1 MRVYSLSSIDAAG
14 GLHAMQAED
23 YSLLRTIGPLA
34 PACHRWVPIPV
45 AASSSVR
52 RGRAKQLMDIS
63 SVGGMRTIPA
73 LSQRARD
80 ALAGAL
86 GSRVEWLP
94 LQMVESQYCIMNVL
108 RCIAPLDYSQSILER
123 RFDEAVSDIPV
134 YAFSKPAVADE
145 LVFKVSDWHYDVLVT
160 DVFVDIVK
168 QQQLEGFFF
177 SPVWDSDVRPFK
189 CRPATTDIAER
200 KDVYGPGGIMTGFES
215 YWPEQWKT
223 SLRSAT

>member
-1 MRVYSLSSIDAAG
+1 MRVYSLTSIDRAD

-23 YSLLRTIGPLA
+23 YPLLRTIGPLA
-34 PACHRWVPIPV
+34 PASYRWIPIPV
-45 AASSSVR
+45 AASSSIR
-52 RGRAKQLMDIS
+52 RGRSKRLMDIS

-94 LQMVESQYCIMNVL
+94 LRMVGSEYCIMNVL

-123 RFDEAVSDIPV
+123 NFGEEVSGIPMYAFDMPAVS
-134 YAFSKPAVADE
+134 DE
-145 LVFKVSDWHYDVLVT
+145 LVFKVCDWTYDVLVT
-160 DVFVDIVK
+160 DAFVDIVK
-168 QQQLEGFFF
+168 QQKLEGFFF

-215 YWPEQWKT
+215 YWPEQWKNA
-223 SLRSAT
+223 L